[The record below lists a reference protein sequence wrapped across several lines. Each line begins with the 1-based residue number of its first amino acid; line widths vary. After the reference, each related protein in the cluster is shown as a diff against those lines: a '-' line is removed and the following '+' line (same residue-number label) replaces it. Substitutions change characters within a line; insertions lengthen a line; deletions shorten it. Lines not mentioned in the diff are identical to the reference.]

1 MKDWWWR
8 VNPSSLVIPS
18 TIQVQ
23 VADKIIE
30 KLKRE
35 GKLKDDTDLT
45 EVKLLVL
52 SILEKE
58 R

>member
-8 VNPSSLVIPS
+8 VNPSAMVVPS
-18 TIQVQ
+18 NIQVRA
-23 VADKIIE
+23 ADKVVE
-30 KLKRE
+30 KLKE
-35 GKLKDDTDLT
+35 SGKLKDDVDLT
-45 EVKLLVL
+45 EVKLFVL